1 MIIISYD
8 IAEDKLRTQFSKY
21 LTKYGHRIQYSV
33 FEIDHSER
41 VLNNIICDIK
51 NRYEKRFTQA
61 DSVIIFNL
69 SKWCKIE
76 RFGYAENEERD
87 LKIIQ

>member
-1 MIIISYD
+1 MIIVSYD

-21 LTKYGHRIQYSV
+21 LAKYGHRIQYSV
-33 FEIDHSER
+33 FEIDHSDR

-51 NRYEKRFTQA
+51 NRYEKRFGQA
-61 DSVIIFNL
+61 DSVVIFNL

-76 RFGYAENEERD
+76 RFGYARNEESD
-87 LKIIQ
+87 LRIIQ